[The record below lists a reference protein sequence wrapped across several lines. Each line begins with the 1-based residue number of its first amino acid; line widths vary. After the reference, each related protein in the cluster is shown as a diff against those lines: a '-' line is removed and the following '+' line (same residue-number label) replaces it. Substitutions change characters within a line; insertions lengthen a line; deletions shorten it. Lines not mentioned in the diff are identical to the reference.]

1 MSVKSKLSS
10 AARYV
15 GSLGMSKKSGKDF
28 AIGKGQVFT
37 YKRSPA
43 ELDKIKKRYEGIE
56 KKRGKTAAKKELRT
70 ILESRNARGRSNKSV
85 AGLVD
90 AVVRSESYDY
100 RAKNKAGMVRSFQ
113 NKGAARK
120 WSQGSTLSGSEV
132 SKAKTKPDTKDFQKT
147 AGSKATVG
155 IDVVKPKSR
164 AQEATTEKIFTKEEV
179 DAKPVTESTAGAPRA
194 KAEEVKID
202 GEIKTSGKTSG
213 KTSEV
218 RERSQAPRPTRG
230 MRDKK
235 GKSWKRFVPFTES
248 RRKYKLDKRRKAVAK
263 AEEEEEVASREE
275 ELKIAKTRRRARL
288 SEAKARK
295 SQADKFGR
303 DYI

>member
-70 ILESRNARGRSNKSV
+70 ILESRNARGRSNKTV
-85 AGLVD
+85 DGLVN

-132 SKAKTKPDTKDFQKT
+132 SKAKAKPDTKDFQKT

-155 IDVVKPKSR
+155 LDVVKPKSR

-202 GEIKTSGKTSG
+202 GEIKTSG

-263 AEEEEEVASREE
+263 AEEEDEVASREE

>member
-70 ILESRNARGRSNKSV
+70 ILESRNARGRSNKTV
-85 AGLVD
+85 DGLVN

-120 WSQGSTLSGSEV
+120 WSKGSTLSGSEV

-155 IDVVKPKSR
+155 LDVVKPKSR

-202 GEIKTSGKTSG
+202 GEIKTSG